1 MEHFLEQNQIWL
13 VPIITILLTVII
25 KMSARNQSVDFRGID
40 FLDFGFDLS
49 ISAIVVLLTNVR
61 DSNLTAWFMLLFF
74 VVIMIITII
83 VNRIGWNTREK
94 RINLAGAIIPDIIGI
109 FLLVVAILY
118 VGGTINEKE
127 NGINTN

>member
-49 ISAIVVLLTNVR
+49 ISAIVVLLTNVH

-118 VGGTINEKE
+118 VGGTIK
-127 NGINTN
+127 